1 MIAAYLYFPETNKM
15 SASFEHTAM
24 KSSFS
29 LSSLRSAP
37 APPGG
42 PCEQLERPYHSL
54 TKKRKE
60 PCREAWRRSWG
71 STASGGSAG
80 DDLWPLLQR
89 HYDYIMDNQI
99 IDSCKEAN
107 GELLSHNPSALLS
120 GPCLLNPTSGFN
132 RQWSLNQLVSEFDEL
147 CQWLTHVQEEIYS
160 SPENLSNW
168 KLRANRMAELV
179 AVEPRRAKF
188 VEQANAILE
197 RIPEANGEVTW
208 RIEHLRIKWEAL
220 RLLLSP
226 EQPHLDGENP
236 DTVDTAHELRC
247 LRRWLHSMEGRLP
260 PPSLAAARSASHHEL
275 LRKLREHQVLQRDVE
290 CHGRI
295 VSSVVRLCRGGD
307 AARALERR
315 WHLLYLRAIEWQCHL
330 EACLTKINTQG
341 GTSIEA
347 VSDSDDEPALKQPRL
362 SRKGSPR
369 SPRIPR
375 SPRRQR
381 TPVNARCR
389 ENSTDSRQSAS
400 EEEQEYVLTYTWRG
414 FGSDCESELMR
425 EQSNMADERRVPGS
439 FEDMD
444 VRTTDQTVPVTVDQ
458 LDGLDINSSVIIE
471 EKLKTPPT
479 VIKRKKPIDTSKF
492 NQTDR
497 KSKHLAIF
505 YFKHHDTDS
514 DRQVIETDEKSQ
526 EESSEEEWTYVGGA
540 KIANEDSTD
549 LMTSSVE
556 IQCELPVDNQK
567 DTPASPKLKLESST
581 PDLLR
586 VENTRCKDIE
596 RLVNQAEEMVHKK
609 AMAKKKGI
617 RNFKPLSL
625 ETDGKNVSRNKM
637 SRIKEW
643 LNQSPDGKNENNQ
656 NTESYDASGE
666 YTTESE
672 VDTSLTSEE
681 RNLHSS
687 MDMSTST
694 CTVTPTHHA
703 KVTLRKKRAGNS
715 TRPWSVS
722 CLSQLSGAGASL
734 AATPTA
740 ADAPNMTHNMSI
752 SESALNTLASPHTVT
767 PSNSNSKL
775 RGSSTTVQGHVSSTN
790 TMTEACTSCVEAN
803 DKQCWLRRK
812 RFKLRRHNAPQN
824 SRRERLVKSLS
835 FCGRLSPEIEDKN
848 ERSAASDPATRKS
861 RFDTTSTSGNDSDEE
876 LIKQQLAAMANLRK
890 SIEKTHISTRED
902 GAIPE
907 QNEQNDPENTS
918 KPEFKLGPAG
928 GTVRP
933 RLARS
938 LERERNFLALSLG
951 DPNQLWD
958 LSLDKDSDVDKSVT
972 AGTEEHSSF
981 SEQAWDFY
989 QEKYNSEPYSEA
1001 PDSDAARRLLEFG
1014 DDYRAFLDSQSDCCS
1029 SLSAQPEH
1037 DQSPSGTRRRRPPSE
1052 MSRERSLPRH
1062 KRPTR
1067 TSPVETPSRKPKK
1080 SMSSAERKKT
1090 LLDSL
1095 ERSRNNTSL
1104 ESNDGVRR
1112 RKPSDMERK
1121 KHSPEFDL
1129 LNVQALGRRRHSSNM
1144 TSDEVNS
1151 SLEYTEVNNRP
1162 DILDSLNRRRRTEKD
1177 GEAELQK
1184 VALSELRRRS
1194 TESID
1199 SEDET
1204 SSPKKHSRRT
1214 WTDESESE
1222 AEEVRSLVRR
1232 SSSALDAAEALLE
1245 RHEASPDLLRAFDYT
1260 EVVTRCREN
1269 INLLEASLAGGS
1281 LSATLQR
1288 DVRAVSA
1295 RWSALRAAATRRG
1308 GARRL
1313 RREMAALRETLDDI
1327 CDPADC
1333 APQPHTRAQLHR
1345 RIEELKDR
1353 LSRLLECKVSMLKLT
1368 VSVRRTLGEMESDDS
1383 GLATELAALLSA
1395 WDDAHQR
1402 TSNELLSLEKAI
1414 CAWAEWEGALRE
1426 LQGEL
1431 RGDLATLEALRDRGT
1446 IVGDQTE
1453 VATQIKQLAAS
1464 LIEKKKGSSTC
1475 DSLSDSGISDG
1486 DSEGVGRRARRLGAL
1501 RELARRLQATLAPN
1515 SPAHRAIAKRMEQTE
1530 NEVRTLQASCKA
1542 LVEQNIPE
1550 LKIDDDISVYFREN
1564 NVGPVAGSKTGSGDP
1579 DYSPRGGWVWR
1590 VLRSSLPIQLCLV
1603 ALLLAAWLVERPRCC
1618 DALNSLAQSLTPQ
1631 LRYVRGP
1638 PPV

>member
-1 MIAAYLYFPETNKM
+1 M
-15 SASFEHTAM
+15 STSFEHSAM

-42 PCEQLERPYHSL
+42 RCEQLERPYHSL

-71 STASGGSAG
+71 SAASGGSAG
-80 DDLWPLLQR
+80 DDLWPLLQH

-99 IDSCKEAN
+99 IDTCKEAN
-107 GELLSHNPSALLS
+107 GELLSNNSSVLQC
-120 GPCLLNPTSGFN
+120 GPRLLNPTSGFN
-132 RQWSLNQLVSEFDEL
+132 RQWSLSQLIAEFTEL

-160 SPENLSNW
+160 SPENLSNR
-168 KLRANRMAELV
+168 KLRMSRMSELV

-188 VEQANAILE
+188 IEQASAILE
-197 RIPEANGEVTW
+197 RIPEAGAEVTW
-208 RIEHLRIKWEAL
+208 RVEHLNVKWEGL

-226 EQPHLDGENP
+226 EQQHRDG
-236 DTVDTAHELRC
+236 DISDSVDTAHELRC
-247 LRRWLHSMEGRLP
+247 LRRWLHVMEGRLP
-260 PPSLAAARSASHHEL
+260 PPSLAAARAAPYHEL

-295 VSSVVRLCRGGD
+295 VSSVVRLCGGGD

-330 EACLTKINTQG
+330 EACLARIDNQG
-341 GTSIEA
+341 VGPVEA
-347 VSDSDDEPALKQPRL
+347 ASDSDDEPALKQPRL
-362 SRKGSPR
+362 SRRG
-369 SPRIPR
+369 

-381 TPVNARCR
+381 TPVNVRLRDSSA
-389 ENSTDSRQSAS
+389 DSRQSAS

-414 FGSDCESELMR
+414 FGSDCESELVRLPR
-425 EQSNMADERRVPGS
+425 ESNMADERRVPGACDN
-439 FEDMD
+439 FLAPP
-444 VRTTDQTVPVTVDQ
+444 TDQTVPATDQ
-458 LDGLDINSSVIIE
+458 LDGLDIRDSVTHDHTVID
-471 EKLKTPPT
+471 EKLRTPPT
-479 VIKRKKPIDTSKF
+479 VIKRKKPVDTSKF
-492 NQTDR
+492 NQSDR
-497 KSKHLAIF
+497 KSKNCATF
-505 YFKHHDTDS
+505 YFRHHDTDS

-526 EESSEEEWTYVGGA
+526 EESSEEEWTYVGGG

-556 IQCELPVDNQK
+556 IQCELPIDENK
-567 DTPASPKLKLESST
+567 DKLDKPVSPKPKLESTT
-581 PDLLR
+581 PDLIR
-586 VENTRCKDIE
+586 VDQNSRCKDIE
-596 RLVNQAEEMVHKK
+596 RLVIQAEELVQKQ
-609 AMAKKKGI
+609 AQQQMAKKKGS
-617 RNFKPLSL
+617 RNFKPLMF
-625 ETDGKNVSRNKM
+625 EEEGKNVSRAKM

-643 LNQSPDGKNENNQ
+643 LNQSTDEKNDSNQ
-656 NTESYDASGE
+656 GTESYDASGE

-703 KVTLRKKRAGNS
+703 K
-715 TRPWSVS
+715 
-722 CLSQLSGAGASL
+722 
-734 AATPTA
+734 
-740 ADAPNMTHNMSI
+740 
-752 SESALNTLASPHTVT
+752 
-767 PSNSNSKL
+767 
-775 RGSSTTVQGHVSSTN
+775 GHVSSTN
-790 TMTEACTSCVEAN
+790 TMTEACTSCVEAS

-812 RFKLRRHNAPQN
+812 RFKLRRHNTTTT
-824 SRRERLVKSLS
+824 RRDRLVKSLS

-848 ERSAASDPATRKS
+848 ERSAASDPATSRKH

-876 LIKQQLAAMANLRK
+876 LIKQQLATIANLRK
-890 SIEKTHISTRED
+890 SIEKTHISSRESES
-902 GAIPE
+902 AIPE
-907 QNEQNDPENTS
+907 QNEAEPMAPS
-918 KPEFKLGPAG
+918 FKLGPAG
-928 GTVRP
+928 GQVRP

-938 LERERNFLALSLG
+938 MERERTFLALSLG
-951 DPNQLWD
+951 DPSQLWD
-958 LSLDKDSDVDKSVT
+958 LSMDKDSDIDKSVT

-1029 SLSAQPEH
+1029 SLSAQPDEN
-1037 DQSPSGTRRRRPPSE
+1037 SPSGTRRRRPPSDL
-1052 MSRERSLPRH
+1052 SRERSLPRY

-1067 TSPVETPSRKPKK
+1067 NSPVETPSRKPKK
-1080 SMSSAERKKT
+1080 SMSSAERKKS

-1095 ERSRNNTSL
+1095 ERSRNNTSI

-1112 RKPSDMERK
+1112 RKPSECERK
-1121 KHSPEFDL
+1121 NKRSPEFDL
-1129 LNVQALGRRRHSSNM
+1129 LNVQALSRRRHSSNM
-1144 TSDEVNS
+1144 TSDEINS

-1162 DILDSLNRRRRTEKD
+1162 DILDSLNRRRRNVEKD
-1177 GEAELQK
+1177 GESELQK

-1194 TESID
+1194 TESVD
-1199 SEDET
+1199 SEDES
-1204 SSPKKHSRRT
+1204 SSPKKHSRRN
-1214 WTDESESE
+1214 WGDSDSES
-1222 AEEVRSLVRR
+1222 EEVRSLVRR
-1232 SSSALDAAEALLE
+1232 SSTQLEAAEALMA
-1245 RHEASPDLLRAFDYT
+1245 RQEASPDLLRAFDYT
-1260 EVVTRCREN
+1260 EIVTRCREN
-1269 INLLEASLAGGS
+1269 INLLDAALAGGC
-1281 LSATLQR
+1281 LSPVLQR

-1327 CDPADC
+1327 CEPGDC
-1333 APQPHTRAQLHR
+1333 APQPHTRTQLNR
-1345 RIEELKDR
+1345 RIEELKER

-1368 VSVRRTLGEMESDDS
+1368 VSVRRALGEMESDDS
-1383 GLATELAALLSA
+1383 GLAADLSALLAA

-1402 TSNELLSLEKAI
+1402 TSNELLSLEKAV
-1414 CAWAEWEGALRE
+1414 CAWAEWEAALRE
-1426 LQGEL
+1426 LQGAL
-1431 RGDLATLEALRDRGT
+1431 RGDLATLQALRERGPDH
-1446 IVGDQTE
+1446 GD
-1453 VATQIKQLAAS
+1453 VAAQIRQLAAS
-1464 LIEKKKGSSTC
+1464 LVDNKKGGSTC

-1486 DSEGVGRRARRLGAL
+1486 DSEGAGGRARRLSAL
-1501 RELARRLQATLAPN
+1501 RELARRLQAALAPN

-1530 NEVRTLQASCKA
+1530 NEVRCLQESCRA
-1542 LVEQNIPE
+1542 LVEQSIPDF
-1550 LKIDDDISVYFREN
+1550 KIDEVTVSSVST
-1564 NVGPVAGSKTGSGDP
+1564 VGAGAGSVSGKKTAAGEPEYGG
-1579 DYSPRGGWVWR
+1579 RGGGGWLWR

-1618 DALNSLAQSLTPQ
+1618 DALNSLAHTLTPQ

>member
-1 MIAAYLYFPETNKM
+1 M
-15 SASFEHTAM
+15 STTSFEHSAM

-29 LSSLRSAP
+29 LSSLRSAA
-37 APPGG
+37 APPAGQ
-42 PCEQLERPYHSL
+42 CDQLERPYHSL

-99 IDSCKEAN
+99 INTCKEAN
-107 GELLSHNPSALLS
+107 GELQSHNSTALLT
-120 GPCLLNPTSGFN
+120 GPRLLNPTSGFN
-132 RQWSLNQLVSEFDEL
+132 RQWSLNQLIAEFNEL

-160 SPENLSNW
+160 SPENLSSR
-168 KLRANRMAELV
+168 KLRMNRMSELV
-179 AVEPRRAKF
+179 SVEPRRIKF
-188 VEQANAILE
+188 VEQASAILE
-197 RIPEANGEVTW
+197 RIPEASGEVTW
-208 RIEHLRIKWEAL
+208 RIEHLKIKWEAL

-226 EQPHLDGENP
+226 EQQNRDEDNP
-236 DTVDTAHELRC
+236 DAVDTAHELRC
-247 LRRWLHSMEGRLP
+247 LRRWLHCMEGRLP
-260 PPSLAAARSASHHEL
+260 PPSLAAAKSATYHEL

-295 VSSVVRLCRGGD
+295 VSSVVRLCGGGD

-330 EACLTKINTQG
+330 EACLNKINTQAG
-341 GTSIEA
+341 ASVEA
-347 VSDSDDEPALKQPRL
+347 ASDSDDEPVLKQPRL
-362 SRKGSPR
+362 SKRGSPKSPR
-369 SPRIPR
+369 SPR

-381 TPVNARCR
+381 TPVNARHR

-425 EQSNMADERRVPGS
+425 EQNKMADERRVPGAC
-439 FEDMD
+439 DD
-444 VRTTDQTVPVTVDQ
+444 INAKTTDQTVPVNDDQ
-458 LDGLDINSSVIIE
+458 IDGLELNTSVNIE
-471 EKLKTPPT
+471 EKIRTPPT
-479 VIKRKKPIDTSKF
+479 VIKRKKPVDTSKF

-497 KSKHLAIF
+497 KSKHLATF
-505 YFKHHDTDS
+505 YFRHHDTDS
-514 DRQVIETDEKSQ
+514 DRQMIETDEKSQ
-526 EESSEEEWTYVGGA
+526 EESSEEEWTYVGGG

-556 IQCELPVDNQK
+556 IQCELPLDDK
-567 DTPASPKLKLESST
+567 KPEEKPASPKPKLESST

-596 RLVNQAEEMVHKK
+596 RLVNQAEELVQKQ
-609 AMAKKKGI
+609 AMAKKKGA
-617 RNFKPLSL
+617 RNFKPLSF
-625 ETDGKNVSRNKM
+625 EEEGKSVNRNKM

-643 LNQSPDGKNENNQ
+643 LNQSSDGKNESNQ
-656 NTESYDASGE
+656 GTESYDASGE

-703 KVTLRKKRAGNS
+703 KVQLRKKRGGGGA
-715 TRPWSVS
+715 RPWSVS
-722 CLSQLSGAGASL
+722 CISQLGTLAGLGGAPTSL
-734 AATPTA
+734 AHTPSA
-740 ADAPNMTHNMSI
+740 PDAISHNMSI
-752 SESALNTLASPHTVT
+752 SESALNTLASPHRVT
-767 PSNSNSKL
+767 PANSSSKL

-812 RFKLRRHNAPQN
+812 RLKLRRHNNTAV
-824 SRRERLVKSLS
+824 RRERLVKSLS
-835 FCGRLSPEIEDKN
+835 FCGRLSPEIEDKH
-848 ERSAASDPATRKS
+848 ERSAASDPATSRKS

-876 LIKQQLAAMANLRK
+876 LIKQQLATIANLRK
-890 SIEKTHISTRED
+890 SIEKTHISSREES
-902 GAIPE
+902 AIPE
-907 QNEQNDPENTS
+907 QNETEGF
-918 KPEFKLGPAG
+918 KAEFKLGPAG

-951 DPNQLWD
+951 DPSQLWD
-958 LSLDKDSDVDKSVT
+958 LSMDKDSDVDKSVT

-1029 SLSAQPEH
+1029 SLSAQPEN
-1037 DQSPSGTRRRRPPSE
+1037 DISPSGTRRRRPPSE
-1052 MSRERSLPRH
+1052 MSRERSLPRY

-1067 TSPVETPSRKPKK
+1067 NSPVETPSRKPKK
-1080 SMSSAERKKT
+1080 SMSSAERKKS

-1095 ERSRNNTSL
+1095 ERSRNNTSI
-1104 ESNDGVRR
+1104 ESSDGVRR
-1112 RKPSDMERK
+1112 RKPSESERK
-1121 KHSPEFDL
+1121 NSKRSPEFDL
-1129 LNVQALGRRRHSSNM
+1129 LNVQALSRRRHSSNM

-1162 DILDSLNRRRRTEKD
+1162 DILDSLTRRRRIEKD
-1177 GEAELQK
+1177 GETELQK

-1194 TESID
+1194 TESGD
-1199 SEDET
+1199 SETES
-1204 SSPKKHSRRT
+1204 SSPKKHSRRSRSG
-1214 WTDESESE
+1214 SESGAGASAARLVLRGSGAALAAAE
-1222 AEEVRSLVRR
+1222 A
-1232 SSSALDAAEALLE
+1232 ALAAADAAE
-1245 RHEASPDLLRAFDYT
+1245 PDLLRAFDYT
-1260 EVVTRCREN
+1260 EVVSRCRDN
-1269 INLLEASLAGGS
+1269 INLLEATLASGS
-1281 LSATLQR
+1281 LSPTLQR

-1295 RWSALRAAATRRG
+1295 RWSALRVAATRRG

-1313 RREMAALRETLDDI
+1313 RREMAALRETLDDV
-1327 CDPADC
+1327 CEPGDC

-1368 VSVRRTLGEMESDDS
+1368 VSVRRALVEMESDDS
-1383 GLATELAALLSA
+1383 GLAADLAALLAA

-1402 TSNELLSLEKAI
+1402 TSNELLSLEKAV
-1414 CAWAEWEGALRE
+1414 CAWAEWESALRE
-1426 LQGEL
+1426 LQGAL
-1431 RGDLATLEALRDRGT
+1431 RGDLATLESLRDRGT
-1446 IVGDQTE
+1446 NVADQNE
-1453 VATQIKQLAAS
+1453 VAAQIKQLAAS
-1464 LIEKKKGSSTC
+1464 LVEKKKGSSTC

-1486 DSEGVGRRARRLGAL
+1486 DSEGVGRRARRLSAL
-1501 RELARRLQATLAPN
+1501 RELARRLQAALAPN
-1515 SPAHRAIAKRMEQTE
+1515 SPAHKAIAKRMEQTE
-1530 NEVRTLQASCKA
+1530 NEVRILQESCRA
-1542 LVEQNIPE
+1542 LVEQSIPD
-1550 LKIDDDISVYFREN
+1550 LKIDEDTDNSIAT
-1564 NVGPVAGSKTGSGDP
+1564 VAGNKTNPGDP

-1618 DALNSLAQSLTPQ
+1618 DALNSFAQSLTPQ